1 MKRSPVGMSG
11 LMDDG
16 SGKKCFV
23 PHRQCS
29 VASGDCFRVGHCLD
43 SCRIREKA
51 DLSKR
56 MRMLEERCAQ
66 IEARLTRLER
76 KP

>member
-1 MKRSPVGMSG
+1 MKTSG

-23 PHRQCS
+23 PHAQCS
-29 VASGDCFRVGHCLD
+29 VASGDCFTVGHCLD

-51 DLSKR
+51 DHAKR
-56 MRMLEERCAQ
+56 MRALEERCTQ
-66 IEARLTRLER
+66 LEIRLIKLER
-76 KP
+76 KA